1 MKRQRSGAT
10 TGSSGRPARQPTQ
23 TLFVGLLL
31 LVFMCMVW
39 SLLAGIRLPTFFQR
53 LFGLVNALLA
63 MLVVM
68 FAIREYGK
76 RYNRLPLPW
85 FGRVSTSRIAG
96 GLTFLAVFGWWLSPW
111 APIPAGPAEPDLL
124 RLLEQGLD
132 VPQLCLVDENL
143 ASVDP
148 PTPSAAAREAA
159 ALVVAS
165 ADPFRQALV
174 AIARGRYVDAETL
187 LDRVE
192 HAGGASARDIQ
203 LIRALLDCYAGRYDA
218 ASRRYGEL
226 LRQQPMYED
235 FLRTALSPPCWPAIS
250 TRRIVAPS
258 RFTSKLKCAPANRS
272 ACIRP

>member
-111 APIPAGPAEPDLL
+111 RRFQRGLPSPICCDYWSKVWMSRSCVSSTKISRRSIRRRLPPRPARRRPSSSPAPIPSAKLWWRLPA
-124 RLLEQGLD
+124 
-132 VPQLCLVDENL
+132 VDTWMPRRFWIGSN
-143 ASVDP
+143 
-148 PTPSAAAREAA
+148 TPA
-159 ALVVAS
+159 AL
-165 ADPFRQALV
+165 
-174 AIARGRYVDAETL
+174 
-187 LDRVE
+187 
-192 HAGGASARDIQ
+192 
-203 LIRALLDCYAGRYDA
+203 
-218 ASRRYGEL
+218 
-226 LRQQPMYED
+226 
-235 FLRTALSPPCWPAIS
+235 
-250 TRRIVAPS
+250 
-258 RFTSKLKCAPANRS
+258 
-272 ACIRP
+272 RPEKFN